1 MVLQR
6 QPGQRGGGLQSL
18 AGEQH
23 RVQAE
28 QLALECGADLHVLT
42 LLNAPAGPF
51 GALFFG
57 SFLSFFYQ
65 AVSLL
70 NLDAH

>member
-1 MVLQR
+1 
-6 QPGQRGGGLQSL
+6 
-18 AGEQH
+18 
-23 RVQAE
+23 
-28 QLALECGADLHVLT
+28 
-42 LLNAPAGPF
+42 LNAPAGPF